1 MALYDFATRNQNE
14 QGAFYNMPTYG
25 VLGLGHSNQ
34 RLKTNL
40 KEGIYAYKER
50 PTVRDAT
57 RRTAAIKGWRT
68 RRRGPLSPL
77 KGNGNGDKNR
87 LRDFKYVDPYSTT
100 MYIPHPETAPDTR
113 EERRYRCST

>member
-25 VLGLGHSNQ
+25 VVGLGHSNE
-34 RLKTNL
+34 RLKKNL

-50 PTVRDAT
+50 PTVRDAM

-68 RRRGPLSPL
+68 RRGPLSPL

-87 LRDFKYVDPYSTT
+87 LQDFKYVDPHSTS
-100 MYIPHPETAPDTR
+100 MYIAHGFYDD
-113 EERRYRCST
+113 Y